1 MAYDAG
7 QPGVFGT
14 SVGIGGTA
22 GFANAGAGPGA
33 VAPTFDNSGREMLG
47 KGLGKM
53 VDLGMQ
59 SQKNKNVPKFSHID
73 KHTGLLV
80 FTHDEKL
87 SNMFGRPSLMEGQ
100 AYKEDMKMHTDVFN
114 HNANVQALKDEEVR
128 IAEEAKAKEK
138 AAKSV
143 TGETPTNVD
152 GNSVADVVLAANENL
167 TPESFANLK
176 AAASLDSGDDASFGV
191 LPGGEK
197 LKGLSYFTDVVD
209 DYITTKMPLWSTFSF
224 DSLVPEN
231 LKDAANYKI
240 GEVND
245 AATIFWREGL
255 NEYFDPIKRGI
266 DPALQAE
273 WESLQGADGDYD
285 QGKYY
290 DWFIANAGKLIAPK
304 QGDFSKY
311 LSQDFDESIFKQ

>member
-14 SVGIGGTA
+14 STGIGGTA

-33 VAPTFDNSGREMLG
+33 VAPTFDNSGRENMA

-100 AYKEDMKMHTDVFN
+100 AYKEDMKMHTDIFD

-138 AAKSV
+138 AAKNV
-143 TGETPTNVD
+143 TGDTPTNVA
-152 GNSVADVVLAANENL
+152 GNSVADIVLKANEEL
-167 TPESFANLK
+167 TPKSFADLQ

-209 DYITTKMPLWSTFSF
+209 DYITTKMPLWGTFSF
-224 DSLVPEN
+224 DSFIPEKG
-231 LKDAANYKI
+231 KDSANYKI
-240 GEVND
+240 GEIND
-245 AATIFWREGL
+245 AASIFWSEGL
-255 NEYFDPIKRGI
+255 NKYFDPIKRGI

-285 QGKYY
+285 QGKYF
-290 DWFIANAGKLIAPK
+290 DWFIANANKLIAP
-304 QGDFSKY
+304 QQPVFSFFPN
-311 LSQDFDESIFKQ
+311 QDFDESIFKQ